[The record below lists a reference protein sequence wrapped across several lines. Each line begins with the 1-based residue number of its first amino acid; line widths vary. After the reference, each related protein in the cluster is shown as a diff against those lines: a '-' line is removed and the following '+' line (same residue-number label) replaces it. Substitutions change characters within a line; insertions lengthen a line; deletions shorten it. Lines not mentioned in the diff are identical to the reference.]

1 MYVATIGVFALLYN
15 IPRFWEVTWQTR
27 TYENLNAT
35 ITNVEPTELRNDP
48 TYINVYITWLYLVVM
63 YIIPFTCLAIFNL
76 LIYKEVS
83 LTRLLMYLFLKL
95 RKSVIESIRNFS
107 ADFSHFLHPFW
118 YDAHCISYFFIC
130 ILVMPFNDFDVENK
144 KMCISKKWKKFT
156 LMLAFFMY

>member
-1 MYVATIGVFALLYN
+1 MHNVCHSLHNLLLGVTIERYVAVCLPLKARVLCTFGRARMYVATIGVFALLYN

-83 LTRLLMYLFLKL
+83 L
-95 RKSVIESIRNFS
+95 SACFS
-107 ADFSHFLHPFW
+107 FVNVPF
-118 YDAHCISYFFIC
+118 F
-130 ILVMPFNDFDVENK
+130 
-144 KMCISKKWKKFT
+144 
-156 LMLAFFMY
+156 

>member
-1 MYVATIGVFALLYN
+1 MITRIETRKCISNVCHSLHNVLLGVTIERYVAVCLPLKARILCTFGRARMYVATIGVFALLYN

-83 LTRLLMYLFLKL
+83 LSTLRLICLF
-95 RKSVIESIRNFS
+95 F
-107 ADFSHFLHPFW
+107 
-118 YDAHCISYFFIC
+118 
-130 ILVMPFNDFDVENK
+130 
-144 KMCISKKWKKFT
+144 
-156 LMLAFFMY
+156 

>member
-83 LTRLLMYLFLKL
+83 LSTLWLICLFFWNCEKVSSNPSETFPRIFL
-95 RKSVIESIRNFS
+95 IFCI
-107 ADFSHFLHPFW
+107 HFYMMHIASRTFL
-118 YDAHCISYFFIC
+118 Y
-130 ILVMPFNDFDVENK
+130 
-144 KMCISKKWKKFT
+144 
-156 LMLAFFMY
+156 AF